1 MLLEKAVFEKLKKPV
16 VGKQR
21 AKGGLYEETLV
32 SYRVV
37 LGVAVGTPSR
47 DKVNHQPSKPAEPIH
62 ENPVTTNQMIPTTT
76 LPL

>member
-47 DKVNHQPSKPAEPIH
+47 DKVNYPA
-62 ENPVTTNQMIPTTT
+62 Q
-76 LPL
+76 

>member
-1 MLLEKAVFEKLKKPV
+1 MLQEITIIEKLKKPV

-37 LGVAVGTPSR
+37 LGVTVSTPSR
-47 DKVNHQPSKPAEPIH
+47 DKVNYPAQQSCRADPRKSCYH
-62 ENPVTTNQMIPTTT
+62 
-76 LPL
+76 

>member
-1 MLLEKAVFEKLKKPV
+1 MLLEKTVFEKLKKPV

-47 DKVNHQPSKPAEPIH
+47 DKVNHPAQQTCRADPRKSRYY
-62 ENPVTTNQMIPTTT
+62 
-76 LPL
+76 